1 MQNSNYVQKS
11 EKMHRVNRI
20 LMIIISL
27 LLALVLITTC
37 VLSGVYAKYITKKSI
52 GTTITF
58 KKNGVKVDIDVSED
72 LKTVSTVEGE
82 DTINIIIS
90 DLYMRPGYD
99 FADALKLTVNGS
111 PISSVT
117 FVVDIEVAYKDSSF
131 TLPAGKFN
139 GFDADTVCMPIGFK
153 VGTYNESDVYTSDYA
168 VEPYSLKTGAE
179 IEADIESKIA
189 ELTDLTCSDNAARK
203 TCAIDQK
210 ITFGSGITAVGLG
223 FDWPEAYGDT
233 PEEIALNDRIGTWIS
248 NQIPAHTFDI
258 IVTIGIE

>member
-1 MQNSNYVQKS
+1 MRNSSYVQKS

-20 LMIIISL
+20 LMIVISL

-58 KKNGVKVDIDVSED
+58 KKNGVKVDIDVSGE
-72 LKTVSTVEGE
+72 LKEVSTVEGE

-99 FADALKLTVNGS
+99 FADALKMTVNGS
-111 PISSVT
+111 PITTSTLEVSVA
-117 FVVDIEVAYKDSSF
+117 VAYSGDSFKLTDGAFSNID
-131 TLPAGKFN
+131 AG
-139 GFDADTVCMPIGFK
+139 TICMPIGFK
-153 VGTYNESDVYTSDYA
+153 VGTYNESGTYSSSYV
-168 VEPYSLKTGAE
+168 VNPYSQKTDAE
-179 IEADIESKIA
+179 IATAIMEKID
-189 ELTDLTCSDNAARK
+189 ELTDLTYSDGITSK

-210 ITFGSGITAVGLG
+210 IVFGEGITAVGLG
-223 FDWPEAYGDT
+223 FDWPKEYGNST
-233 PEEIALNDRIGTWIS
+233 EEVALNDRLGTWIS

-258 IVTIGIE
+258 IITIGIE